1 MSSQRAK
8 NCVGQTAISRYLQ
21 RKLSTKTAAKLRHR
35 ERIFLACHSVYQ
47 KVRKLHI
54 LVEF

>member
-8 NCVGQTAISRYLQ
+8 NCVGQTAISRNLQ

-35 ERIFLACHSVYQ
+35 ERIFLARHSVYQ